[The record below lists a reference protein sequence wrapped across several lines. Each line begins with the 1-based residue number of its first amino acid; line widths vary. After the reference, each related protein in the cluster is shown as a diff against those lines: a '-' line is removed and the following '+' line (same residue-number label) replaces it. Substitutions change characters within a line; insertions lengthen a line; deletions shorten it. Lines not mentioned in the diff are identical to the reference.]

1 MEAGKICRLLIVIF
15 LCLSVLFYALYRYE
29 LDRRTVISDELV
41 ASAVENLNSRG
52 IEINSSIIER
62 KMPERDIYY
71 FEIGDKAHFDIVV
84 NAVSNAVFGTGITMT
99 EFDTPEGLSVG
110 IYDKKSDDR
119 ELGRFVLYDRKLSFN
134 FSKIGIDMS
143 YGEKPILNMQ
153 TDNVSKDVYDCI
165 DEISSALIGASQ
177 FGYTV
182 TGSSSNDS
190 ILIVTAM
197 QTVDGSIIKDVYLNY
212 VFMDGELVLL
222 SGNWITSDLK
232 AKYHNTLTDGVN
244 ILYKLDLDNV
254 TSVIN
259 ERIVYSLGMTEDNRY
274 FLLPRWEVVY
284 TDKDGSV
291 KTTYFDA
298 L

>member
-15 LCLSVLFYALYRYE
+15 LCLSVLFYTLYRYE
-29 LDRRTVISDELV
+29 LERRTVISDELV
-41 ASAVENLNSRG
+41 VSAVENLKSRG
-52 IEINSSIIER
+52 VDIDSSIIER

-71 FEIGDKAHFDIVV
+71 FETGDKAHFDIVV
-84 NAVSNAVFGTGITMT
+84 NAVSEAVFGTGITMT

-110 IYDKKSDDR
+110 IYDEKSDNR

-134 FSKIGIDMS
+134 FSKTGIDMS

-153 TDNVSKDVYDCI
+153 TENVNKDVYDCI
-165 DEISSALIGASQ
+165 DKISSALIGASQ

-212 VFMDGELVLL
+212 VFTDGELALL

-244 ILYKLDLDNV
+244 VLYKLDLENV
-254 TSVIN
+254 TSVIS
-259 ERIVYSLGMTEDNRY
+259 ERIVYSLGMTEDNKY
-274 FLLPRWEVVY
+274 YLLPRWEVVY

-291 KTTYFDA
+291 KITYFDA